1 MCAER
6 ASALSGVSHKGD
18 MSCLPERKNGQNSG
32 EGAEEKAEDLSDDGV
47 CGHLREPV
55 PDHQEAGAGAF
66 WQGCTNS
73 PIQRGRFPEKRPC
86 LIWGSEKR
94 KKNAFSMEPLPPAKH
109 IFTHV
114 EWHMTGYHI
123 ALSGSDSM
131 EAERRAGRLEKR
143 TGGRFVTGREGA
155 EMYAV
160 PGAFQAYMQVAQSL
174 V

>member
-1 MCAER
+1 
-6 ASALSGVSHKGD
+6 
-18 MSCLPERKNGQNSG
+18 
-32 EGAEEKAEDLSDDGV
+32 
-47 CGHLREPV
+47 
-55 PDHQEAGAGAF
+55 
-66 WQGCTNS
+66 
-73 PIQRGRFPEKRPC
+73 
-86 LIWGSEKR
+86 
-94 KKNAFSMEPLPPAKH
+94 
-109 IFTHV
+109 
-114 EWHMTGYHI
+114 MTGYHI